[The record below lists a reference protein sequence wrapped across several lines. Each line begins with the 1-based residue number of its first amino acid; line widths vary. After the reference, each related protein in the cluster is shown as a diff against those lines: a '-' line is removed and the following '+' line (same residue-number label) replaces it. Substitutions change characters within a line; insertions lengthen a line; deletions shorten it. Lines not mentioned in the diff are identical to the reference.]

1 MIYDNDYEDDTDD
14 DNDDDD
20 DDENEDLTPLDNS
33 FSTAAFSR
41 AISPRTILTESFM
54 QRKKKIIS
62 HLPFCTSCSSY
73 FACMPA
79 DPVKGDIHTGV
90 TAQ

>member
-1 MIYDNDYEDDTDD
+1 MIDDDEDDTDDDDDDDD

-41 AISPRTILTESFM
+41 AISPRTILTESFT
-54 QRKKKIIS
+54 QRKKKIMWA
-62 HLPFCTSCSSY
+62 T
-73 FACMPA
+73 
-79 DPVKGDIHTGV
+79 
-90 TAQ
+90 

>member
-1 MIYDNDYEDDTDD
+1 MIYDNVYEDDTDD
-14 DNDDDD
+14 DDDN

-54 QRKKKIIS
+54 QRKKKIMWA
-62 HLPFCTSCSSY
+62 T
-73 FACMPA
+73 
-79 DPVKGDIHTGV
+79 
-90 TAQ
+90 